1 MEDFFQK
8 PKNYKINEGFR
19 YVEDNLY
26 CEEIRVCD
34 LLDSEVSGQTI
45 SSPIYVYSKRQIETN
60 INNYKTEIQKSGR
73 SMQLNYAVKANMNP
87 FILKL
92 MKKHGV
98 SLTLVSGSELRLAL
112 KLGFGPGSLVLNGNG
127 KLDWEVDLA
136 CKSGVLVNVDSLFNL
151 KQIIRVCQAGGYVAQ
166 VLFRINPD
174 IDPDVHSYLSTG
186 QNGCKFGIT
195 SEELEEVLQI
205 AWESERI
212 RVVGL
217 HCHIGSTVH
226 DVENFRQSTRILVDL
241 FEKLRNRFH
250 EMTIL
255 NLGGGLATPYKEQ
268 IMVPEK
274 VKHELHLEFDNCTE
288 PNKLKLYEDLINNRI
303 TLPTFVS
310 MLQSFSGRET
320 TVSKIRQYLHKEM
333 VVPKPA
339 DLINSVS
346 DILPSD
352 TIAILEPG
360 RSMVVNSAI
369 LLSRVLGTKLSR
381 KKNYIVIDGSMTE
394 IIRPCLYG
402 AYHHIELAEPSQ
414 VNVCH
419 QSALVWD
426 IVGPVCES
434 ADFLGKDRKL
444 VTPHEG
450 CGIAVFDTG
459 AYCSSMSSNYNM
471 RVRPAELLID
481 GDKVEVIRKC
491 ETFENMM
498 HCYDV
503 CNTD

>member
-1 MEDFFQK
+1 MEDILK
-8 PKNYKINEGFR
+8 NPRNYKINEGFR

-26 CEEIRVCD
+26 CEGIRVCD

-45 SSPIYVYSKRQIETN
+45 TSPVYVYSKRQLETN
-60 INNYKTEIQKSGR
+60 INNYKTAIQKSGR
-73 SMQLNYAVKANMNP
+73 NMQLNYAVKANMNP
-87 FILKL
+87 SILKL

-98 SLTLVSGSELRLAL
+98 FLTLVSGSELHLAL
-112 KLGFGPGSLVLNGNG
+112 TLGFEPGTLVLNGNG

-136 CKSGVLVNVDSLFNL
+136 CKCGVLINVDSLFNL
-151 KQIIRVCQAGGYVAQ
+151 RQIIRVCQAGGYVAH

-186 QNGCKFGIT
+186 QSGCKFGIT
-195 SEELEEVLQI
+195 NEELDSVIQM

-212 RVVGL
+212 RVLGL

-226 DVENFRQSTRILVDL
+226 DVENFRKSTRILVDL
-241 FEKLRNRFH
+241 FEKLRNRFRD
-250 EMTIL
+250 MKIL
-255 NLGGGLATPYKEQ
+255 NLGGGLAVPYKEQ
-268 IMVPEK
+268 ILVPEK
-274 VKHELHLEFDNCTE
+274 IKHELHVEFDSCVE
-288 PNKLKLYEDLINNRI
+288 PNKLKLYEDLINNRV
-303 TLPTFVS
+303 TLPTFLS
-310 MLQSFSGRET
+310 TLQTYPGGET
-320 TVSKIRQYLHKEM
+320 TVSKLRQQLHKEM
-333 VVPKPA
+333 LAPKPD
-339 DLINSVS
+339 DLVNSVC
-346 DILPSD
+346 DILPPH

-369 LLSRVLGTKLSR
+369 LLSRVLGTKISTQ
-381 KKNYIVIDGSMTE
+381 KNYIVIDGSMTE
-394 IIRPCLYG
+394 VIRPCLYG

-414 VNVCH
+414 VKACN
-419 QSALVWD
+419 QSALDWD

-434 ADFLGKDRKL
+434 ADFLGKGRKM

-471 RVRPAELLID
+471 RVRPAELLVD
-481 GDKVEVIRKC
+481 GDKVEIIRKC

-498 HCYDV
+498 NCYNV
-503 CNTD
+503 